1 MREVFAGERVHSI
14 AMVLARIGVLLAV
27 GMVLPVIFHGLGI
40 PGNMFLPMH
49 FPALLAGFL
58 LPPGSAFVVGFV
70 LPLLNFLI
78 SGMPAFPVFLPMMV
92 ELGSYGALAAFF
104 AHRLRFSTVVAL
116 IMSLILGRGVF
127 LLAQFGILRLLFG
140 RNVSVLMTLQSL
152 FVTAL
157 PGIVVQLVLIPILV
171 GRVLPREET
180 R

>member
-1 MREVFAGERVHSI
+1 MLSSERVQSG
-14 AMVLARIGVLLAV
+14 AVVLTRIGVLLAV

-49 FPALLAGFL
+49 FPALLAGFIL
-58 LPPGSAFVVGFV
+58 LNPGSAFVVGFL

-78 SGMPAFPVFLPMMV
+78 SGMPPFPVFLPMMV

-116 IMSLILGRGVF
+116 IMSLILGRVVF
-127 LLAQFGILRLLFG
+127 LLAQFGILGLLFG
-140 RNVSVLMTLQSL
+140 RKVSVLMTLQSL

-157 PGIVVQLVLIPILV
+157 PGIVIQLVLIPIIV
-171 GRVLPREET
+171 GRVLPKEET